1 MQTTQIVLSGVSGLI
16 GSALMHRFGKEQ
28 IPYYRL
34 VRRTASINGSEV
46 YWDPEASNPIPE
58 ASMLDGVTAAIHLG
72 GANIAGQPWT
82 EAYKRELI
90 SSRLGPTRILA
101 ETLASLRNKPHT
113 FLCASAIGFYGQGDE
128 PKTEESAPGEGFL
141 AELCRDWERA
151 TEPAVAAGIRVV
163 HLRFGVVLGPGGG
176 VMSKV
181 LPLFRCGLGGK
192 LGSGRQ
198 WMSWISLQDAVRAI
212 VFLLNHPE
220 VKGAVNLVA
229 PVPVTNSEF
238 TRALGHLLHRPA
250 AFPAPSFLLK
260 LVFGQMA
267 QETMLASTR
276 AVPAR
281 LQAAGFEFEYPRIE
295 EGLRAA
301 LQ

>member
-34 VRRTASINGSEV
+34 VRRPAAINGSEV

-90 SSRLGPTRILA
+90 ASRLGPTRILA
-101 ETLASLRNKPHT
+101 ETLAGLRNKPHT
-113 FLCASAIGFYGQGDE
+113 FLCASAIGFYGQGDD
-128 PKTEESAPGEGFL
+128 PKTEESASGEGFL
-141 AELCRDWERA
+141 ADLCRDWERA
-151 TEPAVAAGIRVV
+151 TEPAAAAGIRVV

-176 VMSKV
+176 MMGKV

-192 LGSGRQ
+192 IGSGRQ
-198 WMSWISLQDAVRAI
+198 WMSWISLQDTVRAI

-238 TRALGHLLHRPA
+238 TRALGHLLHRPT
-250 AFPAPSFLLK
+250 AFPAPAFLLK
-260 LVFGQMA
+260 LIFGQMA

-276 AVPAR
+276 AIPAR
-281 LQAAGFEFEYPRIE
+281 LEAAGFQFEHPRIE
-295 EGLRAA
+295 EGLQSA
-301 LQ
+301 LS